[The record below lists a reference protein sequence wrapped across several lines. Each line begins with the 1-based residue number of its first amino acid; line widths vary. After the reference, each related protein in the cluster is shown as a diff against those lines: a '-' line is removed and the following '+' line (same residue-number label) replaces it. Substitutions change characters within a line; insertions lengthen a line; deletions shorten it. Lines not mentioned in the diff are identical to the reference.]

1 MLRSNVSEHLDHS
14 GGRTRRNSALLR
26 YEFSGQEQRTTAL
39 LVAIRQA
46 GYHVG
51 WVKFWQLRTGELLS
65 MVSAT
70 DARTGEK
77 FVVHARSEVEATGE
91 LARWLGVDL
100 DGDEA

>member
-1 MLRSNVSEHLDHS
+1 MLVDGQDECTGGGITHRSGTKPGSNTSS
-14 GGRTRRNSALLR
+14 GDRERRPS
-26 YEFSGQEQRTTAL
+26 

-65 MVSAT
+65 MVSARN
-70 DARTGEK
+70 AKTGEK
-77 FVVHARSEVEATGE
+77 FVVHARSDHEATVE
-91 LARWLGVDL
+91 LARWLGVGV